1 MANGIGVLLGIKNE
15 GSNKESKSR
24 GPVQDL
30 QNKFLDSFRASTV
43 AISDPKPKQDK
54 NTHES
59 DPQKIAQAQIKS
71 IIEEM
76 SESIHVFRN
85 QH

>member
-1 MANGIGVLLGIKNE
+1 MANGISVLLGIKNE

-24 GPVQDL
+24 GPAQDL
-30 QNKFLDSFRASTV
+30 QNKMPDSFKATTV
-43 AISDPKPKQDK
+43 AISDPNPKQDK
-54 NTHES
+54 SKPET

-85 QH
+85 HH